1 MKKLQLLLFLLL
13 VSINWHCQSKH
24 TNLGEEYA
32 RKFLADVQQGKG
44 SLLSQ
49 VIPIVRDKET
59 AIAIAEAVLF
69 KIYGKDQ
76 IIKQRPY
83 EVYQIENHWV
93 LFGMLPEDTKGGV
106 FEIAIDAQDGRIVGL
121 IHGK

>member
-1 MKKLQLLLFLLL
+1 MKLPLFLLCFL
-13 VSINWHCQSKH
+13 SVFINWHCQSKH
-24 TNLGEEYA
+24 TTLGEEYA
-32 RKFLADVQQGKG
+32 RKFLTDVQQGKG

-49 VIPIVRDKET
+49 VVPVVRDKET

-93 LFGMLPEDTKGGV
+93 LFGMLPEDTKGRV

-121 IHGK
+121 THGK

>member
-1 MKKLQLLLFLLL
+1 M
-13 VSINWHCQSKH
+13 
-24 TNLGEEYA
+24 
-32 RKFLADVQQGKG
+32 QQGKG

-49 VIPIVRDKET
+49 VIPVVRDKET

-76 IIKQRPY
+76 ITKQKLY
-83 EVYQIENHWV
+83 EIYKMENHWV
-93 LFGMLPEDTKGGV
+93 LFGTLPEDTEGGI

-121 IHGK
+121 THGK